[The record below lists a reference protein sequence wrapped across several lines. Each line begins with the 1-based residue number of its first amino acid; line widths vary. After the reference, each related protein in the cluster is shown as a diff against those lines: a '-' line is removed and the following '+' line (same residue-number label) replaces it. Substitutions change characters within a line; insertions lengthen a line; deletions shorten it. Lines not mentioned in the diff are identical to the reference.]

1 MFRELKEYQDII
13 KLYQNNVYQ
22 SEEDIIKEAFASE
35 EFTKEEAAFIEENFD
50 ALIEEVIAEEEESL
64 SEQITGRQRGKAL
77 RQKANEIISD
87 IRKPAAKTTK
97 VSSKAIQGGGAG
109 VVGKF
114 KSALSKVGSKIG
126 NVAKTTVKTGAAPF
140 KAGGAVSKMGAA
152 AGKSGLAVKGAKVLS
167 KLGPAGKIA
176 AGAALAGGALLANR
190 KNIKAAADKA
200 KGEKITKQV
209 DKYVEKNKGDKP
221 IRKIDPAPFNK
232 KEKADPPKQQATQE
246 PEAKP
251 LTKKQKFDA
260 KFIKKDKGAGF
271 VKRGTPGAQRAE
283 KKEAAKL
290 RAQEMARE
298 RIAKKKAAQTKTSA
312 PTQASTPTQSKPVE
326 KPAATP
332 SGDKLKS
339 GSFGISKKGKEQ
351 AAMNKGE
358 AAAKKTNIPSGD
370 KLKAGSFGISK
381 KGKDQA
387 AANKAEVAKKKE
399 SNTVPSG
406 SFGISEKG
414 KKQAEANK
422 KEVAMRPTNTGN
434 ARRDNFNK
442 KINTLKN
449 KKKYGGTGNPITIGD
464 KTFKPG
470 DKGYKDAFNTVSSAV
485 SKSMQKNSYEPDID
499 AYDLVLEYLISTE
512 QVATIEEANY
522 VMIEMDSETIQAI
535 VEEQKKNIDE
545 GLLKAAGITALALP
559 AVAAVAK
566 KFLKPKS
573 DKAIDKG
580 RKTLPFGGDKRSG
593 VTEEGVFADPKL
605 NKKYPNQPKMTEKGK
620 AILPNLPDPKGLGS
634 KKTKKQPRVF
644 GDPTGEMTKDFFK

>member
-35 EFTKEEAAFIEENFD
+35 EFTEEEATFIEENFD

-64 SEQITGRQRGKAL
+64 SEQMTGRQRGKAL

-126 NVAKTTVKTGAAPF
+126 NVAKTAVKTGAAPF

-167 KLGPAGKIA
+167 KMGPAGKLAA
-176 AGAALAGGALLANR
+176 AGALAGGALLANR

-200 KGEKITKQV
+200 KNKKIDQKV

-232 KEKADPPKQQATQE
+232 REKAEPVKSATASEPVVSDKTKQG
-246 PEAKP
+246 KP
-251 LTKKQKFDA
+251 RTK
-260 KFIKKDKGAGF
+260 
-271 VKRGTPGAQRAE
+271 AQMM
-283 KKEAAKL
+283 AAK
-290 RAQEMARE
+290 
-298 RIAKKKAAQTKTSA
+298 RIASGKTIQQVKDENKASMKAKAAERFAAFKAKRAGKTGE
-312 PTQASTPTQSKPVE
+312 E
-326 KPAATP
+326 KPAQKVETKPAPTP

-339 GSFGISKKGKEQ
+339 GSFGISQKGKEQ

-406 SFGISEKG
+406 SFGISAKG
-414 KKQAEANK
+414 KKQAAANKAEVANK
-422 KEVAMRPTNTGN
+422 KTSGSVKTVNVGGKDVDLSKVGPRMRQKLLQKNVGTNAAKEVQKVNPKPGQTVTTQQTPQGTTA
-434 ARRDNFNK
+434 
-442 KINTLKN
+442 TLTSSAGSLQKN
-449 KKKYGGTGNPITIGD
+449 KQKANRVANAMNKQGAN
-464 KTFKPG
+464 
-470 DKGYKDAFNTVSSAV
+470 VSV
-485 SKSMQKNSYEPDID
+485 GKID
-499 AYDLVLEYLISTE
+499 
-512 QVATIEEANY
+512 
-522 VMIEMDSETIQAI
+522 
-535 VEEQKKNIDE
+535 
-545 GLLKAAGITALALP
+545 
-559 AVAAVAK
+559 
-566 KFLKPKS
+566 
-573 DKAIDKG
+573 
-580 RKTLPFGGDKRSG
+580 
-593 VTEEGVFADPKL
+593 
-605 NKKYPNQPKMTEKGK
+605 
-620 AILPNLPDPKGLGS
+620 
-634 KKTKKQPRVF
+634 
-644 GDPTGEMTKDFFK
+644 DF

>member
-64 SEQITGRQRGKAL
+64 SEQMTGRQRQKI
-77 RQKANEIISD
+77 RTQKADKIISD

-97 VSSKAIQGGGAG
+97 VSSKAIQGKPAG

-126 NVAKTTVKTGAAPF
+126 NVAKTAIKTGAAPL

-167 KLGPAGKIA
+167 KLGPAGKLA

-200 KGEKITKQV
+200 KGEKISKQV
-209 DKYVEKNKGDKP
+209 DKYVAKNKGDKP

-232 KEKADPPKQQATQE
+232 REKAEPVKSATASEPVVSDKTKQG
-246 PEAKP
+246 KP
-251 LTKKQKFDA
+251 RTK
-260 KFIKKDKGAGF
+260 
-271 VKRGTPGAQRAE
+271 AQMM
-283 KKEAAKL
+283 AAK
-290 RAQEMARE
+290 
-298 RIAKKKAAQTKTSA
+298 RIAAGKTIQQVKDENKASMKAKAKERFAAFKAKRSGKTGEETPVQKK
-312 PTQASTPTQSKPVE
+312 VE
-326 KPAATP
+326 AKPAATP

-414 KKQAEANK
+414 KKQAAANRAEVAKKKPVSTNTSSMNVSSTKKITQGTGGGTKGATASAGSLEANK
-422 KEVAMRPTNTGN
+422 KKAAKMKELEAKRNAMEKEFEIPESNQ
-434 ARRDNFNK
+434 F
-442 KINTLKN
+442 
-449 KKKYGGTGNPITIGD
+449 
-464 KTFKPG
+464 
-470 DKGYKDAFNTVSSAV
+470 
-485 SKSMQKNSYEPDID
+485 D
-499 AYDLVLEYLISTE
+499 AYDLVLEYLLSSE

-522 VMIEMDSETIQAI
+522 VMTEMDAETIQGI
-535 VEEQKKNIDE
+535 VEEQKKNFNE
-545 GLLKAAGITALALP
+545 GLAGM
-559 AVAAVAK
+559 AV
-566 KFLKPKS
+566 
-573 DKAIDKG
+573 
-580 RKTLPFGGDKRSG
+580 KTCLLYTSPS
-593 VTEEGVFADPKL
+593 
-605 NKKYPNQPKMTEKGK
+605 
-620 AILPNLPDPKGLGS
+620 
-634 KKTKKQPRVF
+634 PR
-644 GDPTGEMTKDFFK
+644 D

>member
-35 EFTKEEAAFIEENFD
+35 EFTEEEAAFIEENFD

-64 SEQITGRQRGKAL
+64 SEQVTGRQRGKML
-77 RQKANEIISD
+77 RQKADEIISD

-97 VSSKAIQGGGAG
+97 VSSKAIQGGKTAGA
-109 VVGKF
+109 VGKF

-126 NVAKTTVKTGAAPF
+126 NVAKTAVKTGAAPF

-167 KLGPAGKIA
+167 KLGPAGKLA

-200 KGEKITKQV
+200 KGEKISKQV

-232 KEKADPPKQQATQE
+232 REKAEPVKSATASEPVVSDKTKQGKPRTKAQMMAAKRIASGKTIQQVKDE
-246 PEAKP
+246 NKASMKARAKERFADFKAKRAAKSGNAKPEA
-251 LTKKQKFDA
+251 
-260 KFIKKDKGAGF
+260 
-271 VKRGTPGAQRAE
+271 
-283 KKEAAKL
+283 
-290 RAQEMARE
+290 
-298 RIAKKKAAQTKTSA
+298 QT
-312 PTQASTPTQSKPVE
+312 KPVE

-332 SGDKLKS
+332 SGDKLK
-339 GSFGISKKGKEQ
+339 
-351 AAMNKGE
+351 
-358 AAAKKTNIPSGD
+358 
-370 KLKAGSFGISK
+370 AGSFGISE
-381 KGKDQA
+381 KGKKQA
-387 AANKAEVAKKKE
+387 AANRAEVAKK
-399 SNTVPSG
+399 NTVPSG

-414 KKQAEANK
+414 KKQAAANRAEK
-422 KEVAMRPTNTGN
+422 KAAMEEFTP
-434 ARRDNFNK
+434 
-442 KINTLKN
+442 
-449 KKKYGGTGNPITIGD
+449 
-464 KTFKPG
+464 
-470 DKGYKDAFNTVSSAV
+470 
-485 SKSMQKNSYEPDID
+485 
-499 AYDLVLEYLISTE
+499 YDLVLEYLLSSE

-522 VMIEMDSETIQAI
+522 VMTEMDEKTIQGI
-535 VEEQKKNIDE
+535 VEEQKKNLDE
-545 GLLKAAGITALALP
+545 GLLKAAGYTALALP
-559 AVAAVAK
+559 AIAAVAK
-566 KFLKPKS
+566 KFLKPKT
-573 DKAIDKG
+573 DKQIDKG

-593 VTEEGVFADPKL
+593 VTEEGVFKSNVL

-620 AILPNLPDPKGLGS
+620 KILPNLPDPEGMGS